1 MTPGAGSPRSAY
13 GLSEG
18 MRNPTRNSGRE
29 YGAQDASRLLSLW
42 CLEKTTAA
50 EAGTWPSVHQTA
62 ELAGVAPNY
71 A

>member
-50 EAGTWPSVHQTA
+50 EAGTWPSVHKK
-62 ELAGVAPNY
+62 LA
-71 A
+71 